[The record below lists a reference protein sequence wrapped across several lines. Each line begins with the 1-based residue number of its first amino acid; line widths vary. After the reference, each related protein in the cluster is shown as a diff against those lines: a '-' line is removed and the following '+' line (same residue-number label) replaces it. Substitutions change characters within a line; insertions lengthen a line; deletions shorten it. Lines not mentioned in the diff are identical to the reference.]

1 MSAKSKRDKPSPF
14 LEALMKETTQASPRK
29 SLRGLQ
35 RCQREFTKTHIPAFR
50 VYIPEPVRSSRR
62 RYTFMNSLQTAC
74 PHRARGLALPFLL
87 IASTYTSQPSSS
99 DRLNSKL
106 GGLLAYLRT
115 LPLAKDVT
123 AGKWRFHLAHAVPG
137 GNLEGPLI
145 TPDIPDSDLS
155 RLISGI
161 EADVICCGHTHL
173 PMIRTLGEKIFLNP
187 GSVGFPLDG
196 DHRASYAVWHDGAVN
211 IRRAEYD
218 VNVTARELS
227 RVGLSSLFCARLSE
241 ILAKGLASERP
252 NYP

>member
-1 MSAKSKRDKPSPF
+1 LAVGRAEAADEVWCLGDLVAFGPRPAETIEWVRNHTRYCVRGNHDDALVFGTPTGAGMLGELGYITREEQRKHLSPD
-14 LEALMKETTQASPRK
+14 QI
-29 SLRGLQ
+29 
-35 RCQREFTKTHIPAFR
+35 H
-50 VYIPEPVRSSRR
+50 
-62 RYTFMNSLQTAC
+62 
-74 PHRARGLALPFLL
+74 
-87 IASTYTSQPSSS
+87 
-99 DRLNSKL
+99 
-106 GGLLAYLRT
+106 YLRT

-123 AGKWRFHLAHAVPG
+123 TGKWRFHLAHAVPG

-218 VNVTARELS
+218 VNVTAKELS